1 MRPCDDNNGGC
12 HPLAVCKEIS
22 ENTTEVD
29 CSCEINYTGDGI
41 DCVLAEKRSSSVTA
55 GASVG
60 GLIGLLIIIGVI
72 IFLVILIRRRRHA
85 ESFIKKEKFGST
97 ESFEKLHPTPS
108 GEENYIALQ
117 PSPQSEVKFDNP
129 MYSMKE
135 QLGDFSDKEC

>member
-1 MRPCDDNNGGC
+1 MYCLFDMQ
-12 HPLAVCKEIS
+12 
-22 ENTTEVD
+22 
-29 CSCEINYTGDGI
+29 
-41 DCVLAEKRSSSVTA
+41 
-55 GASVG
+55 
-60 GLIGLLIIIGVI
+60 
-72 IFLVILIRRRRHA
+72 
-85 ESFIKKEKFGST
+85 KFGST

>member
-1 MRPCDDNNGGC
+1 MMQMIMS
-12 HPLAVCKEIS
+12 KF
-22 ENTTEVD
+22 NTIGRLHE
-29 CSCEINYTGDGI
+29 
-41 DCVLAEKRSSSVTA
+41 CVK
-55 GASVG
+55 
-60 GLIGLLIIIGVI
+60 IVI
-72 IFLVILIRRRRHA
+72 IYCLFDMQ
-85 ESFIKKEKFGST
+85 KFGST